1 MSKFTRRELAAALST
16 SAILLGQPPASQP
29 TNTPASSPA
38 SPDASLPS
46 SPDDELKAARA
57 QLRDNA
63 GQLDKFALP
72 MATEPATTFK
82 P

>member
-16 SAILLGQPPASQP
+16 SAVLLARPQTPTSSQ
-29 TNTPASSPA
+29 ALPA
-38 SPDASLPS
+38 SPEQELQAS
-46 SPDDELKAARA
+46 RV

-63 GQLDKFALP
+63 DQMDKFLLP
-72 MATEPATTFK
+72 MDTEPATTFK

>member
-16 SAILLGQPPASQP
+16 SAVLLVGPQARPQAPPVP
-29 TNTPASSPA
+29 GSS
-38 SPDASLPS
+38 
-46 SPDDELKAARA
+46 DDELKAARA

-63 GQLDKFALP
+63 DQLDKFPLA
-72 MATEPATTFK
+72 MSAEPATTFK

>member
-16 SAILLGQPPASQP
+16 CALSTSAVFEAQAQ
-29 TNTPASSPA
+29 A
-38 SPDASLPS
+38 SPE
-46 SPDDELKAARA
+46 DELKTART

-63 GQLDKFALP
+63 DQLDKFPLP

>member
-1 MSKFTRRELAAALST
+1 MSMNKFTRRELAAALST
-16 SAILLGQPPASQP
+16 SAVLLARRKRPLPQPLPA
-29 TNTPASSPA
+29 N
-38 SPDASLPS
+38 
-46 SPDDELKAARA
+46 PDDELKASRA

-63 GQLDKFALP
+63 DQLDKFPLP

>member
-16 SAILLGQPPASQP
+16 SAVLLARPQAPTPPQ
-29 TNTPASSPA
+29 TLPANA
-38 SPDASLPS
+38 E
-46 SPDDELKAARA
+46 DELKASRA

-63 GQLDKFALP
+63 DQLDKFPLA
-72 MATEPATTFK
+72 MSAEPATTFK

>member
-16 SAILLGQPPASQP
+16 SAVLLAQPQAPQALPANPDEELQ
-29 TNTPASSPA
+29 ASRS
-38 SPDASLPS
+38 
-46 SPDDELKAARA
+46 

-63 GQLDKFALP
+63 GQLDKFPLP
-72 MATEPATTFK
+72 MAAEPATTFR

>member
-16 SAILLGQPPASQP
+16 SAVLLARPQVQPPAQ
-29 TNTPASSPA
+29 ASPA
-38 SPDASLPS
+38 SPPA
-46 SPDDELKAARA
+46 SPDDELKAVRA

-63 GQLDKFALP
+63 DQLDKFPLP
-72 MATEPATTFK
+72 MAAEPATIFK